1 VAAGINHN
9 ELLEAAGTL
18 GKSRRT
24 IVIYGEGI
32 LQHRNSGL
40 ITALLNLA
48 AISGNQNGGKPAI
61 ISLKSK
67 GNSRGAWDIGIA
79 NGSESVINNLAQNG
93 IKALYL
99 LLADDQVE
107 ASELPG
113 LLKGIDFLVVQASYL
128 SPLAQKANVVLPSP
142 TWTEISANY
151 STLDGMPISV
161 SRLIKP
167 PDGVR
172 EDWETINEIAKRF
185 K

>member
-1 VAAGINHN
+1 
-9 ELLEAAGTL
+9 
-18 GKSRRT
+18 
-24 IVIYGEGI
+24 
-32 LQHRNSGL
+32 
-40 ITALLNLA
+40 
-48 AISGNQNGGKPAI
+48 
-61 ISLKSK
+61 
-67 GNSRGAWDIGIA
+67 
-79 NGSESVINNLAQNG
+79 
-93 IKALYL
+93 
-99 LLADDQVE
+99 
-107 ASELPG
+107 
-113 LLKGIDFLVVQASYL
+113 LVVQASYL